1 VARLKAVPHI
11 LQMNFIGGSLSIF
24 KHFHYFAPKITAYF
38 TQTKSHNIMDTKI
51 THLIDDTKISTL
63 QMTTIFICFLM
74 NMLDGMDVMVV
85 SYAAPAIGKE
95 WAISPQAMGSVFSAG
110 LLGMTLGTLFI
121 APRADIVG
129 RRAVILLSALV
140 MGITVFST
148 FLAQSV
154 EMLIFFRF
162 ISGLG
167 IGSMLASTATL
178 TSEYAP
184 VKTKDFWVSFAMSGY
199 SIGAVLS
206 GLAAAHII
214 PAYGWRAM
222 FQTAG
227 VVTLLTLPLI
237 FFFLSESLDFL
248 LKRQPQGALKK
259 ANDILG
265 KMNRDTFMAL
275 PPLSIE
281 SIEKPSV
288 TSLLT
293 PERKTATLQLWFAL
307 FMAFASL
314 YFLTTWIP
322 KLASSTGLSME
333 LAIYAGTVFNLG
345 AFVGIMTQGYL
356 SSQFGLRRTIF
367 GFLAVTAVLMAIFG
381 FFKGSALVL
390 VLFGLIGF
398 GVQGGFVGLY
408 AVAARLY
415 PTEIR
420 STGVGFA
427 MSSGRLGG
435 IVGPLL
441 GGFLI
446 GAGFSMTA
454 NFMIFAIPTFTAGIA
469 TLWLKSK
476 DIV

>member
-1 VARLKAVPHI
+1 
-11 LQMNFIGGSLSIF
+11 MNFNTNTLTEN
-24 KHFHYFAPKITAYF
+24 TA
-38 TQTKSHNIMDTKI
+38 TTN
-51 THLIDDTKISTL
+51 L
-63 QMTTIFICFLM
+63 QFTTIFICFLM

-85 SYAAPAIGKE
+85 SYAAPAIGKQ

-110 LLGMTLGTLFI
+110 LFGMTLGTLFI

-129 RRAVILLSALV
+129 RRTIILFSALL

-148 FLAQSV
+148 YLSQSV
-154 EMLIFFRF
+154 EQLLFFRF

-184 VKTKDFWVSFAMSGY
+184 KKTKDFWVSFVMSGY
-199 SIGAVLS
+199 PIGAVLS
-206 GLAAAHII
+206 GLAAAEII
-214 PAYGWRAM
+214 PTYGWRTM
-222 FQTAG
+222 FQVAG
-227 VVTLLTLPLI
+227 IATLLTLPLI

-248 LKRQPQGALKK
+248 LKRQPKGALHT
-259 ANDILG
+259 ANAILS
-265 KMNRDTFMAL
+265 KMNREILTAL
-275 PPLSIE
+275 PPLSMGTV
-281 SIEKPSV
+281 EKPSV
-288 TSLLT
+288 DALLT
-293 PERKTATLQLWFAL
+293 PQRRFSTLQLWLAL
-307 FMAFASL
+307 FMAFGSL

-322 KLASSTGLSME
+322 KLASSAGLSME

-345 AFVGIMTQGYL
+345 AFMGIITQGYL

-367 GFLAVTAVLMAIFG
+367 GFLAITAVLMAVFG

-398 GVQGGFVGLY
+398 GIQGGFVGLY
-408 AVAARLY
+408 AVAARFY

-427 MSSGRLGG
+427 MSAGRVGG

-441 GGFLI
+441 GGVLI
-446 GAGFSMTA
+446 GAGLSMTA
-454 NFMIFAIPTFTAGIA
+454 NFMVFAIPTLLAGIA
-469 TLWLKSK
+469 TFFIKSRE
-476 DIV
+476 IS

>member
-1 VARLKAVPHI
+1 MTLTT
-11 LQMNFIGGSLSIF
+11 NTSLVE
-24 KHFHYFAPKITAYF
+24 
-38 TQTKSHNIMDTKI
+38 TKMT
-51 THLIDDTKISTL
+51 TL
-63 QMTTIFICFLM
+63 QLATIFICFLM
-74 NMLDGMDVMVV
+74 NTLDGMDVMVV

-129 RRAVILLSALV
+129 RRIIILLSALV
-140 MGITVFST
+140 MGSMVFAT

-154 EMLIFFRF
+154 EMLLFFRF

-184 VKTKDFWVSFAMSGY
+184 KKTKDFWVSFVMSGY
-199 SIGAVLS
+199 PIGAVLS
-206 GLAAAHII
+206 GLVAAQII
-214 PAYGWRAM
+214 PAYGWRTM
-222 FQTAG
+222 FQVAG
-227 VVTLLTLPLI
+227 IATLFTLPLI
-237 FFFLSESLDFL
+237 FFFLAESLEFL
-248 LKRQPQGALKK
+248 MKKRPNGALEKINILLAKMNQPQL
-259 ANDILG
+259 
-265 KMNRDTFMAL
+265 TEL
-275 PPLSIE
+275 PPLSNIVV
-281 SIEKPSV
+281 EKPSI
-288 TSLLT
+288 TALLT
-293 PERKTATLQLWFAL
+293 PERRLSTLQLWLAL
-307 FMAFASL
+307 FMAFGSL

-333 LAIYAGTVFNLG
+333 LAIYAGTVFNMG
-345 AFVGIMTQGYL
+345 AFFGIITQGYL

-367 GFLAVTAVLMAIFG
+367 GFLALTAVLMVIFG
-381 FFKGSALVL
+381 FFKGSVLVL
-390 VLFGLIGF
+390 ILFGLIGF

-408 AVAARLY
+408 AVATRFY

-427 MSSGRLGG
+427 MSAGRIGG

-446 GAGFSMTA
+446 GAGLSMIA
-454 NFMIFAIPTFTAGIA
+454 NFMVFAIPTLLAGVA
-469 TLWLKSK
+469 TFMIQSK
-476 DIV
+476 EIR

>member
-1 VARLKAVPHI
+1 MTNTPTI
-11 LQMNFIGGSLSIF
+11 LDNKQM
-24 KHFHYFAPKITAYF
+24 
-38 TQTKSHNIMDTKI
+38 
-51 THLIDDTKISTL
+51 STL
-63 QMTTIFICFLM
+63 QFTTIFICFLM

-85 SYAAPAIGKE
+85 SYAAPAIAKL
-95 WAISPQAMGSVFSAG
+95 WTISPQAMGSVFSAG
-110 LLGMTLGTLFI
+110 LLGMAIGTLLI

-129 RRAVILLSALV
+129 RRNIILLSALM

-148 FLAQSV
+148 CWAQSV
-154 EMLIFFRF
+154 EQLLFFRF

-178 TSEYAP
+178 ASEYAP
-184 VKTKDFWVSFAMSGY
+184 TKTKDFWVSFAMSGY
-199 SIGAVLS
+199 SIGAVVS
-206 GLAAAHII
+206 GLAAAKII
-214 PAYGWRAM
+214 PTYGWQAM

-227 VVTLLTLPLI
+227 IATLITVPFI
-237 FFFLSESLDFL
+237 FLFLSESLDFL
-248 LKRQPQGALKK
+248 LKKRPTGALKK
-259 ANDILG
+259 ANSILS
-265 KMNRDTFMAL
+265 KMNKPTLPEL
-275 PPLSIE
+275 PPLSINM
-281 SIEKPSV
+281 IEKPSV

-293 PERKTATLQLWFAL
+293 PERKLSTLQLWLAL

-322 KLASSTGLSME
+322 KLASSAGLSME

-345 AFVGIMTQGYL
+345 AFLGIMTQGYL

-367 GFLAVTAVLMAIFG
+367 SFLAGTAFLMAIFG
-381 FFKGSALVL
+381 FFTGSALVL

-408 AVAARLY
+408 AVAARFY

-427 MSSGRLGG
+427 MSAGRIGG
-435 IVGPLL
+435 IVGPLI

-446 GAGFSMTA
+446 AAGLSMTA
-454 NFMIFAIPTFTAGIA
+454 NFMVFAVPTLLAGVA
-469 TLWLKSK
+469 TLMIQSTK
-476 DIV
+476 IR

>member
-1 VARLKAVPHI
+1 MDLNA
-11 LQMNFIGGSLSIF
+11 
-24 KHFHYFAPKITAYF
+24 
-38 TQTKSHNIMDTKI
+38 TK
-51 THLIDDTKISTL
+51 LIDDTKTSAL
-63 QMTTIFICFLM
+63 QFTTIFICFLM
-74 NMLDGMDVMVV
+74 NTLDGMDVMVV

-129 RRAVILLSALV
+129 RRIIILFSALA
-140 MGITVFST
+140 MGSMVFAT

-154 EMLIFFRF
+154 EQLLFFRF

-184 VKTKDFWVSFAMSGY
+184 KKTKDFWVSFVMSGY
-199 SIGAVLS
+199 PIGAVLS
-206 GLAAAHII
+206 GLAAAKII

-222 FQTAG
+222 FQGAG
-227 VVTLLTLPLI
+227 IVTLLTLPLI
-237 FFFLSESLDFL
+237 FFFLAESLDFL
-248 LKRQPQGALKK
+248 MKKRPNGALGKVNQILRKMNQPQLSE
-259 ANDILG
+259 
-265 KMNRDTFMAL
+265 F
-275 PPLSIE
+275 PPLSI
-281 SIEKPSV
+281 IAVEKPSV
-288 TSLLT
+288 GALLT
-293 PERKTATLQLWFAL
+293 PQRRTATLQLWLAL
-307 FMAFASL
+307 FMAFGSL

-322 KLASSTGLSME
+322 KLASSAGLSME

-345 AFVGIMTQGYL
+345 AWLGIITQGYL
-356 SSQFGLRRTIF
+356 SSKFGLRRTIF
-367 GFLAVTAVLMAIFG
+367 GFLAITAVLMVIFG

-408 AVAARLY
+408 AVAARFY

-427 MSSGRLGG
+427 MSAGRIGG
-435 IVGPLL
+435 IVGPFV
-441 GGFLI
+441 GGILI
-446 GAGFSMTA
+446 GAGLSMTT
-454 NFMIFAIPTFTAGIA
+454 NFMVFAIPTLLAGIA
-469 TLWLKSK
+469 TFMIKSESIK
-476 DIV
+476 

>member
-1 VARLKAVPHI
+1 
-11 LQMNFIGGSLSIF
+11 
-24 KHFHYFAPKITAYF
+24 
-38 TQTKSHNIMDTKI
+38 
-51 THLIDDTKISTL
+51 
-63 QMTTIFICFLM
+63 
-74 NMLDGMDVMVV
+74 MLDGMDVMVV

-129 RRAVILLSALV
+129 RRTIILLSALG
-140 MGITVFST
+140 MGTMVFAT
-148 FLAQSV
+148 YLAQSV
-154 EMLIFFRF
+154 EMLLFFRF

-184 VKTKDFWVSFAMSGY
+184 VKTKDFWVSCVMSGY
-199 SIGAVLS
+199 PIGAVLS
-206 GLAAAHII
+206 GLVAAQII
-214 PAYGWRAM
+214 PAYGWRTM
-222 FQTAG
+222 FQLAG
-227 VVTLLTLPLI
+227 VATLVTLPVI
-237 FFFLSESLDFL
+237 YFFLAESLDFL
-248 LKRQPQGALKK
+248 LKTQPKGALEK
-259 ANDILG
+259 ANVLLS
-265 KMNRDTFMAL
+265 KMNKETLVAL

-281 SIEKPSV
+281 KVEKPSV
-288 TSLLT
+288 TALLT
-293 PERKTATLQLWFAL
+293 PERKTSTLQLWLAL

-322 KLASSTGLSME
+322 KLASSAGLSME

-345 AFVGIMTQGYL
+345 AFLGIVTQGYL
-356 SSQFGLRRTIF
+356 SSHFGLKRTIF
-367 GFLAVTAVLMAIFG
+367 GFLAATSVLMVIFG

-390 VLFGLIGF
+390 GLFGLIGF

-408 AVAARLY
+408 AVATRLY

-435 IVGPLL
+435 IAGPLL

-446 GAGFSMTA
+446 GAGLSMTT
-454 NFMIFAIPTFTAGIA
+454 NFIIFAIPTLLAGVA
-469 TLWLKSK
+469 TLVLKSK
-476 DIV
+476 KIR

>member
-1 VARLKAVPHI
+1 
-11 LQMNFIGGSLSIF
+11 
-24 KHFHYFAPKITAYF
+24 
-38 TQTKSHNIMDTKI
+38 
-51 THLIDDTKISTL
+51 
-63 QMTTIFICFLM
+63 
-74 NMLDGMDVMVV
+74 MLDGMDVMVV
-85 SYAAPAIGKE
+85 SYAAPASGKE

-129 RRAVILLSALV
+129 RRTIILLSALG
-140 MGITVFST
+140 MGTMVFAT
-148 FLAQSV
+148 YLAQSV
-154 EMLIFFRF
+154 EMLLFFRF

-184 VKTKDFWVSFAMSGY
+184 VKTKDFWVSCVMSGY
-199 SIGAVLS
+199 PIGAVLS
-206 GLAAAHII
+206 GLVAAQII
-214 PAYGWRAM
+214 PAYGWRTM
-222 FQTAG
+222 FQLAG
-227 VVTLLTLPLI
+227 IATLVTLPVI
-237 FFFLSESLDFL
+237 YFFLAESLDFL
-248 LKRQPQGALKK
+248 LKTQPKGALEK
-259 ANDILG
+259 ANVLLS
-265 KMNRDTFMAL
+265 KMNKETLVAL

-281 SIEKPSV
+281 KVEKPSV
-288 TSLLT
+288 TALLT
-293 PERKTATLQLWFAL
+293 PERKTSTLQLWLAL

-322 KLASSTGLSME
+322 KLASSAGLSME

-345 AFVGIMTQGYL
+345 AFLGIVTQGYL
-356 SSQFGLRRTIF
+356 SSHFGLKRTIF
-367 GFLAVTAVLMAIFG
+367 GFLAATSVLMVIFG

-390 VLFGLIGF
+390 GLFGLIGF

-408 AVAARLY
+408 AVATRLY

-435 IVGPLL
+435 IAGPLL

-446 GAGFSMTA
+446 GAGLSMTT
-454 NFMIFAIPTFTAGIA
+454 NFIIFAIPTLLAGVA
-469 TLWLKSK
+469 TLVLKSK
-476 DIV
+476 EIR

>member
-1 VARLKAVPHI
+1 MSNATSIFDNAKISI
-11 LQMNFIGGSLSIF
+11 LQLS
-24 KHFHYFAPKITAYF
+24 
-38 TQTKSHNIMDTKI
+38 
-51 THLIDDTKISTL
+51 
-63 QMTTIFICFLM
+63 TILICFLM

-95 WAISPQAMGSVFSAG
+95 WAVSPQAMGSVFSAG

-129 RRAVILLSALV
+129 RRIIILLSALV
-140 MGITVFST
+140 MGSMVFAT

-154 EMLIFFRF
+154 EQLLFFRF

-184 VKTKDFWVSFAMSGY
+184 KKTKDFWVSFVMSGY
-199 SIGAVLS
+199 PIGAVLS
-206 GLAAAHII
+206 GLVAAQII

-222 FQTAG
+222 FQIAG
-227 VVTLLTLPLI
+227 IATLCTLPLI
-237 FFFLSESLDFL
+237 FFFLAESLDFL
-248 LKRQPQGALKK
+248 IKKRPNGALKK
-259 ANDILG
+259 INSLLTKINQPQLAE
-265 KMNRDTFMAL
+265 L
-275 PPLSIE
+275 PPLSME
-281 SIEKPSV
+281 TIEKPSV
-288 TSLLT
+288 SSLLT
-293 PERKTATLQLWFAL
+293 PQRRSATLQLWLAL

-322 KLASSTGLSME
+322 KLASSAGLSME

-345 AFVGIMTQGYL
+345 AWLGIITQGYL

-367 GFLAVTAVLMAIFG
+367 GFLAATAVLMVIFG
-381 FFKGSALVL
+381 FFKGSILVL
-390 VLFGLIGF
+390 ILFGLIGF

-408 AVAARLY
+408 AVATRFY

-427 MSSGRLGG
+427 MSAGRLGG

-441 GGFLI
+441 GGILI
-446 GAGFSMTA
+446 GAGLSMTA
-454 NFMIFAIPTFTAGIA
+454 NFIVFAIPTLLAGIA
-469 TLWLKSK
+469 TFMIKSPEIK
-476 DIV
+476 